1 MVPAPRPSVRV
12 PRPSA
17 RADPQIPVPDSLEE
31 LGIEVKPLPRFKF
44 VWQTLVSIDW
54 HQACDCIRKPGVT
67 ERPVGYQILPGLR
80 QAIQRVRDTF
90 PGCII
95 ILLSYCCAEWFRDG
109 VLSIADL
116 PDNPFGL
123 VATTSERVGL
133 GGKLFFLRQIAYS
146 RSCAICHI
154 DDNHEIA
161 EEFLR
166 ATENNPTIHFFGVK
180 VPRHWKEQRKIELS
194 WKRNVLEALEELLT
208 FTVSKQPIS
217 QQQDQ

>member
-1 MVPAPRPSVRV
+1 
-12 PRPSA
+12 
-17 RADPQIPVPDSLEE
+17 
-31 LGIEVKPLPRFKF
+31 
-44 VWQTLVSIDW
+44 
-54 HQACDCIRKPGVT
+54 
-67 ERPVGYQILPGLR
+67 
-80 QAIQRVRDTF
+80 
-90 PGCII
+90 
-95 ILLSYCCAEWFRDG
+95 